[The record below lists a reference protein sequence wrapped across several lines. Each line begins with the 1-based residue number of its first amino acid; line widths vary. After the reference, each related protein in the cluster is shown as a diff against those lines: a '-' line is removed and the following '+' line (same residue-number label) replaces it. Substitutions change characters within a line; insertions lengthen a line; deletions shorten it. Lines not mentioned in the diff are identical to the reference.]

1 MFHEYV
7 LGIDGDLW
15 GKMVKMLLTGTYQ
28 RSLDEKLRVAIPK
41 PLREALGRPGLLL
54 YVTPG
59 TDGSLAVYTEQA
71 LGELAQR
78 LAQASPAAKNA
89 EAFRRLFYAKAQA
102 VELDRQGRLRI
113 PPELAQW
120 GLLDRDV
127 VLIGAGGHLEIWD
140 RGHWETYSEEK
151 QAHYDELAEAA
162 FGGPAAPEAVAVLGK
177 ETVTPK

>member
-1 MFHEYV
+1 
-7 LGIDGDLW
+7 
-15 GKMVKMLLTGTYQ
+15 MLLTGTYQ

-59 TDGSLAVYTEQA
+59 TDGSLAIYTQDA
-71 LGELAQR
+71 LDELAHR
-78 LAQASPAAKNA
+78 LAQASPAAKDVQ
-89 EAFRRLFYAKAQA
+89 AFRRIFYARAQA

-120 GLLDRDV
+120 GLLDKNV
-127 VLIGAGGHLEIWD
+127 VLIGAGGHLELWD
-140 RGHWETYSEEK
+140 RGHWEAYSEEK
-151 QAHYDELAEAA
+151 QAHFDELAEAA
-162 FGGPAAPEAVAVLGK
+162 FGLPASSDMSVPMRK